1 MIAQIEIIEYEE
13 KYHAEFKRLNLEWL
27 DKYNLTESHDL
38 LVLNDP
44 KGTIID
50 RGGFIWL
57 AKAGDDIIGSAAIM
71 NEGHGIFELA
81 KMCVAEAW
89 RGKGISK
96 MLIETCLQKAKET
109 GAKRL
114 SLFSNHQLQT
124 ALRLYE
130 KYGFRHVEVKDAP
143 FLTADVKMELEL

>member
-1 MIAQIEIIEYEE
+1 MDQIEIIEYQE
-13 KYHAEFKRLNLEWL
+13 KYHSDFKKLNLEWL

-44 KGTIID
+44 QGTIID

-57 AKAGDDIIGSAAIM
+57 AKAGDEIIGSAAIM

-81 KMCVAEAW
+81 KMSVAEAW

-96 MLIETCLQKAKET
+96 LLMETCLQKAKET
-109 GAKRL
+109 GGKKL
-114 SLFSNHQLQT
+114 SLYSNHQLQT
-124 ALRLYE
+124 ALKLYE
-130 KYGFRHVEVKDAP
+130 KYGFKHVAIKDAP